1 MRNILACKVKLL
13 LRFMLLLI
21 FLCFGI
27 NVVNAQSPEIIAE
40 KTKKSTVLLELKDAN
55 GRSSQGSG
63 FFVGNR
69 LVATNYHVI
78 NGKKTGTAKLVSKNS
93 FTQQKQHEIEGVV
106 ATDKKHDLAIVKVS
120 TLNAPSLLL
129 GNSDTVEIGEIVYAV
144 GNPRGFEGTFSSGEI
159 SNILPKGTPRIQ
171 DEVLQFTAAISRGS
185 SGGAVVNRQ
194 GEVIG
199 IVSETRDDGQNLNFA
214 IPVNTLTVLLNQV
227 GPVMP
232 FSDEVLSKG
241 MKNPLAYPLILL
253 TMSIAAFVVI
263 WFLPTV
269 NIDQWSTAVGV
280 ALGFGAI
287 KMMFTAIVR
296 SASFPVG
303 LKSYLL
309 ASEPPPNIGHAL
321 DCEDCIIDLISY
333 VVKLPTY
340 IVFVAFLL
348 GITHIV
354 VRKFELNGF
363 FSTFFVALLIV
374 MGEFLL
380 RLLLVGA

>member
-13 LRFMLLLI
+13 LRFMPLLI

-40 KTKKSTVLLELKDAN
+40 KTKASTVLLELKDAN
-55 GRSSQGSG
+55 DRSSQGSG

-93 FTQQKQHEIEGVV
+93 FTQQKRHEIEGVV
-106 ATDKKHDLAIVKVS
+106 AIDKKHDLAIVKVS
-120 TLNAPSLLL
+120 TLNARSLPL

-159 SNILPKGTPRIQ
+159 SNILSNGTPRIQ

-214 IPVNTLTVLLNQV
+214 IPVNTLKVLLNQV
-227 GPVMP
+227 GPAMP
-232 FSDEVLSKG
+232 FPDEVLSKG
-241 MKNPLAYPLILL
+241 MKSPLAYPLILL
-253 TMSIAAFVVI
+253 NMSIVAFVVI

-287 KMMFTAIVR
+287 KTMFTAIVR

-303 LKSYLL
+303 LKSIWNHLQTF
-309 ASEPPPNIGHAL
+309 HAL
-321 DCEDCIIDLISY
+321 DCEDCIIDLNLCS
-333 VVKLPTY
+333 
-340 IVFVAFLL
+340 
-348 GITHIV
+348 
-354 VRKFELNGF
+354 
-363 FSTFFVALLIV
+363 
-374 MGEFLL
+374 
-380 RLLLVGA
+380 